1 VSRPAPAEAV
11 VVEPT
16 FAPPA
21 ERRSVLDR
29 AHVGDIEGAL
39 GTVSSFDTGP
49 RRSHRRRLATL
60 LAIMGPGLVVMVADN
75 DAGGLA
81 VYSQA
86 GQNYGVTLLWVLVAL
101 APVLFINQE
110 MVARLGA
117 VTGAGHARLIVERF
131 GRRWGAFAIG
141 DLLVLNALTLV
152 TEFIGVTLALGF
164 LGVGRYVAVPI
175 AAIVL
180 VAVSGT
186 GSFRRWER
194 IMYLLVAASCAVI
207 PLAIISHGHGQA
219 SLGGVLGGVQGGLSS
234 TSVLVIIAL
243 AGTTVAPWQLFF
255 QQSNVVDKRITPR
268 WLSYE
273 RADTLVGTVLV
284 IVAAAAVMLACA
296 WAFAGSPLHGSYR
309 DAGTVATG
317 LRTSVSPLA
326 GTLFAVALLDASI
339 LGAAAVSLSSSYAI
353 GDYFGYRHS
362 LHRPWRQAQFFH
374 GSYVAFIAVAAVVV
388 LLPGAPLGLITTGVQ
403 ALAGILLPS
412 AAVFLLLL
420 CNDREIL
427 GPWVNARW
435 QNAFAAVVV
444 GMLVA
449 LSMTLTITTAFPGV
463 NVAHL
468 CLIVFGV
475 LGVVLATIGIVSARG
490 RTVAPPTRYS
500 EWDRHNWTMPS
511 LEALAP
517 PRQSR
522 GRSLALVVLRAQ
534 LVIAAAL
541 LLVKL
546 LRLAVGA

>member
-1 VSRPAPAEAV
+1 MSRHGSTATV
-11 VVEPT
+11 LEPT

-39 GTVSSFDTGP
+39 GTVSSFDSGP
-49 RRSHRRRLATL
+49 RRSLGRRLATL
-60 LAIMGPGLVVMVADN
+60 LAIMGPGLVAMVADN

-86 GQNYGVTLLWVLVAL
+86 GQNYGMSLVWVLVLL
-101 APVLFINQE
+101 APALFINQE

-141 DLLVLNALTLV
+141 DLLALNALTLV

-175 AAIVL
+175 AAVVL
-180 VAVSGT
+180 AAATLT

-194 IMYLLVAASCAVI
+194 VMYLLVAASLAVI
-207 PLAIISHGHGQA
+207 PLAIISHGQRHA
-219 SLGGVLGGVQGGLSS
+219 SAGGPLPGVQGGLSS
-234 TSVLVIIAL
+234 TSVLLIIAL

-268 WLSYE
+268 WLGYE
-273 RADTLVGTVLV
+273 RIDTLIGTLV
-284 IVAAAAVMLACA
+284 VIAGAVAVMLACA
-296 WAFAGSPLHGSYR
+296 WAFAGTPLHGAYH
-309 DAGTVATG
+309 DAGTVAAG
-317 LRTSVSPLA
+317 LGANVSPLA
-326 GTLFAVALLDASI
+326 GDLFAIALLDASI

-362 LHRPWRQAQFFH
+362 LHRPWRQARFFH
-374 GSYVAFIAVAAVVV
+374 GTYIAFIALAATVV
-388 LLPGAPLGLITTGVQ
+388 LIPGSPLGLITTGVQ

-412 AAVFLLLL
+412 ATVFLLLL
-420 CNDREIL
+420 CNDKEVL
-427 GPWVNARW
+427 GPWTNARW
-435 QNAFAAVVV
+435 LNALAAIVV
-444 GMLVA
+444 GALVA
-449 LSMTLTITTAFPGV
+449 LSTTLTITTLFPSV

-468 CLIVFGV
+468 CLVMFGA
-475 LGVVLATIGIVSARG
+475 LCVVLPAAGIVYT
-490 RTVAPPTRYS
+490 RTRTPAPAGEYS
-500 EWDRHNWTMPS
+500 RWDRRNWTMPPLES
-511 LEALAP
+511 LPAP
-517 PRQSR
+517 PPSR
-522 GRSLALVVLRAQ
+522 ARWLMLAVLRFQ
-534 LVIAAAL
+534 LAIAVVL

-546 LRLAVGA
+546 LHLAVGA

>member
-1 VSRPAPAEAV
+1 MSDHGAAATVL
-11 VVEPT
+11 EPT

-49 RRSHRRRLATL
+49 RRSLRRRVATL

-81 VYSQA
+81 VYGQA
-86 GQNYGVTLLWVLVAL
+86 GQDYGMSLVWVLVLL

-110 MVARLGA
+110 MVSRLGA

-131 GRRWGAFAIG
+131 GRRWGTFAIG
-141 DLLVLNALTLV
+141 DLLALNALTLV

-175 AAIVL
+175 AVVVL
-180 VAVSGT
+180 IAATLT

-194 IMYLLVAASCAVI
+194 VMYLLVAASAAVV
-207 PLAIISHGHGQA
+207 PLAIISHGHQHA
-219 SLGGVLGGVQGGLSS
+219 HAGGLLPGVQGGLSS
-234 TSVLVIIAL
+234 TSVLLIIAL

-268 WLSYE
+268 WLGYE
-273 RADTLVGTVLV
+273 RIDTLIGTLV
-284 IVAAAAVMLACA
+284 VIGGAVAVMLACA
-296 WAFAGSPLHGSYR
+296 WAFTGTPLHGAYH
-309 DAGTVATG
+309 DAGMIATG
-317 LRTSVSPLA
+317 LRTNISPLA
-326 GTLFAVALLDASI
+326 GDLFAIALLDASI
-339 LGAAAVSLSSSYAI
+339 LGAAAVSLSSSYAV

-362 LHRPWRQAQFFH
+362 LHRPWRQARFFH
-374 GSYVAFIAVAAVVV
+374 GTYAAFIAIAAIVV
-388 LLPGAPLGLITTGVQ
+388 LIPGSPLGLITTGVQ

-412 AAVFLLLL
+412 ATVFLLLL
-420 CNDREIL
+420 CNDHEIL
-427 GPWVNARW
+427 GPWVNSRRL
-435 QNAFAAVVV
+435 NALAAVVV
-444 GMLVA
+444 GVLVA
-449 LSMTLTITTAFPGV
+449 LSMTLTITTLFPTI

-468 CLIVFGV
+468 CLIVFGA
-475 LGVVLATIGIVSARG
+475 LGIILATLGIVSQ
-490 RTVAPPTRYS
+490 RTRTEAQRTAYS
-500 EWDRHNWTMPS
+500 EWDRRNWTMPP
-511 LEALAP
+511 LETLAE
-517 PRQSR
+517 PRRSR
-522 GRSLALVVLRAQ
+522 VRWLALVALRGQ